1 MQRLLL
7 AGSLPTVRQGSDS
20 LQGIAHIANNRE
32 LPDVRVP
39 EPIIP
44 NRALIHRPPWVGAA
58 FHCIEGPEATPL
70 V

>member
-7 AGSLPTVRQGSDS
+7 AGSLPTVRQSSGP
-20 LQGIAHIANNRE
+20 LQGIAHIANSRE

-44 NRALIHRPPWVGAA
+44 NRALIHRPP
-58 FHCIEGPEATPL
+58 
-70 V
+70 